1 MKFFFSLGAWI
12 ILVFVLLILLSF
24 FKNNPEWV
32 EYYYTTIFYT
42 HTSQILRLTFGAI
55 PFSVGDILYGLV
67 IIFLIVKI
75 FKLFK
80 NKYGFKHLLLQLVLF
95 IAKTTL
101 IFFIVFNV
109 LWGFNNYR
117 IPLNQQ
123 LNIDTQYTQDELLN
137 ITERL
142 IEKANR
148 LQLQI
153 NSDST
158 KPVKINYTTQKIL
171 SDAEKGIKQLNT
183 DLNWKEFK
191 NTSIKKSLLSSPLTY
206 MGFSGYL
213 NPFTNEAQVN
223 YKIPKLGMIITATH
237 ETAHQMGVAKESDA
251 NLIGYLGALKQQDI
265 VYQYAAT
272 IYALRFCLSTLER
285 NSNSNL
291 NEFTSKISEGVLFN
305 LNESQVFWSQYKG
318 LSSMFFK
325 MFYGN
330 FLKATNQKE
339 GIYSYN
345 RFVDLLINYHK
356 TVSL

>member
-1 MKFFFSLGAWI
+1 MRNFITISVWI
-12 ILVFVLLILLSF
+12 FIAFIQLIVLNI
-24 FKNNPEWV
+24 FKKNPEWV
-32 EYYYTTIFYT
+32 EYYYTNTFYF
-42 HTSQILRLTFGAI
+42 HTSQVLRFTFGKF
-55 PFSVGDILYGLV
+55 PFSVGDILYTFIIAYV
-67 IIFLIVKI
+67 IFKI
-75 FKLFK
+75 FILFK
-80 NKYGFKHLLLQLVLF
+80 NKNGIK
-95 IAKTTL
+95 KL
-101 IFFIVFNV
+101 IFQLSQLLIKVVIVFFLIFNI

-123 LNIDTQYTQDELLN
+123 LNIDTQYTQEELLN
-137 ITERL
+137 ITSRL

-148 LQLQI
+148 LQIQI

-158 KPVKINYTTQKIL
+158 QPVKINYPTNKIL
-171 SDAEKGIKQLNT
+171 VDAQKGVRQLNS

-191 NTSIKKSLLSSPLTY
+191 NNSLKKSFLSLPLTY

-223 YKIPKLGMIITATH
+223 YKIPKIGMIVTATH
-237 ETAHQMGVAKESDA
+237 ETAHQMGIAKESEA

-265 VYQYAAT
+265 LYQYAAT

-285 NSNSNL
+285 NSYSNL
-291 NEFTSKISEGVLFN
+291 NQFTSKISEGVLFN
-305 LNESQVFWSQYKG
+305 LNESQLFWSQYKG
-318 LSSMFFK
+318 PSNTFFK

>member
-1 MKFFFSLGAWI
+1 MKNIFSIGVWI
-12 ILVFVLLILLSF
+12 ALVFVLLILLYF

-32 EYYYTTIFYT
+32 EYYYTNIFYSY
-42 HTSQILRLTFGAI
+42 TSQTLRLTFGII
-55 PFSVGDILYGLV
+55 PISIGDIIYGFV
-67 IIFLIVKI
+67 ITYLIVKI

-80 NKYGFKHLLLQLVLF
+80 NENGIKNLLIHLIQF

-101 IFFIVFNV
+101 IFFLMFNI

-123 LNIDTQYTQDELLN
+123 LNIDNRYTPDELLN
-137 ITERL
+137 ITDRL

-158 KPVKINYTTQKIL
+158 KPVKINYSTQKIL
-171 SDAEKGIKQLNT
+171 TDAQKGIKQLNT
-183 DLNWKEFK
+183 DLGWKEF
-191 NTSIKKSLLSSPLTY
+191 NNISIKKSLLSLPLTY

-223 YKIPKLGMIITATH
+223 YKVPKLGMIITATH
-237 ETAHQMGVAKESDA
+237 ETAHQMGIAKESDA

-265 VYQYAAT
+265 LYQYAAT
-272 IYALRFCLSTLER
+272 VYALRFCLNTLER
-285 NSNSNL
+285 NSYIDL
-291 NEFTSKISEGVLFN
+291 QQFTSKITEGVLFN
-305 LNESQVFWSQYKG
+305 LNENQLFWRQYKG
-318 LSSMFFK
+318 PSSMFFK

-356 TVSL
+356 IESL